1 MAAIINNPFLVAGY
15 ESPEFFCDR
24 ARETEDLLT
33 ALQNG
38 QNVTLTAPRR
48 MGKTGLIWHVFHLLK
63 QEYPQKKTF
72 YLDLFST
79 ESLTDFTSLFASTV
93 LGQLESTP
101 QKLFNKAS
109 SFFKGLRPNISI
121 DELTGRAKIGF
132 DIVPGN
138 EAHSIAQV
146 FNYLKESGKECY
158 IALDEFQQIAEYP
171 EKNVEALLRSQ
182 IQNLHNVHFIFSGSR
197 VHMLSEMFLSP
208 KRPFYQSTTHKSIGA
223 IDEAAYYAFAAHF
236 FDGQG
241 RSLSDNA
248 FHELYQKY
256 DGHTWYMQKVLNK
269 LFEKKTARIDE
280 QAVMN
285 VIEEILK
292 ENEYY
297 YQTLLRVYTKGQ
309 SKLLKAIANEQTVKE
324 ITSGAFI
331 SKYGLTATSSVKSA
345 LKRLVDDEIVYCA
358 EDGYMIY
365 DRFFGNWLQQAYHN
379 Y

>member
-1 MAAIINNPFLVAGY
+1 MAVKLDNPFLVTGY

-24 ARETEDLLT
+24 AQETEELMT

-48 MGKTGLIWHVFHLLK
+48 MGKTGLIWHLFHQLNQK
-63 QEYPQKKTF
+63 YPHRKTL
-72 YLDLFST
+72 YIDLFST
-79 ESLTDFTSLFASTV
+79 ESLADFTSLFASTV

-109 SFFKGLRPNISI
+109 SFLKGLRPNITI
-121 DELTGRAKIGF
+121 DEFTGRTKIGF

-158 IALDEFQQIAEYP
+158 LAFDEFQQIAEYP
-171 EKNVEALLRSQ
+171 EKNVEALLRSH

-223 IDEAAYYAFAAHF
+223 IDEGPYYAFAAHF
-236 FDGQG
+236 FAGQG
-241 RSLSDNA
+241 RSLPDNA
-248 FHELYQKY
+248 FHKLYQKY

-269 LFEKKTARIDE
+269 LYEKKTTPLDE

-285 VIEEILK
+285 VVEEILK

-297 YQTLLRVYTKGQ
+297 YQTLLRAYTKGQ

-331 SKYGLTATSSVKSA
+331 SKYGLTATSSVNSA
-345 LKRLVDDEIVYCA
+345 LKRLVDDEIVYSG
-358 EDGYMIY
+358 ENGYMIY
-365 DRFFGNWLQQAYHN
+365 DRFFGDWLQQAYHS
-379 Y
+379 